1 MCAEAKEAFDIRSEE
16 RGSHWVAWLQN
27 SESQKPQDAVI
38 LIGANAEQAEE
49 RARRWAER
57 KATGSK

>member
-1 MCAEAKEAFDIRSEE
+1 MCAEAKEAFAIRSEE
-16 RGSHWVAWLQN
+16 SGSHWVAWLQN
-27 SESQKPQDAVI
+27 SESQKPEAAVI
-38 LIGANAEQAEE
+38 LIGAHQEQAEA